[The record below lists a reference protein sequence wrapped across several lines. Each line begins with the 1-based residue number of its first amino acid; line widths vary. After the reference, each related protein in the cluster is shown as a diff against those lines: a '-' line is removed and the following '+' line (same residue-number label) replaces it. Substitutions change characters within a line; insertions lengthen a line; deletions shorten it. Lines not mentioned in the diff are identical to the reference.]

1 MLIVSPTKFALFFF
15 LLAEDCKQMGKKKS
29 QKTSD
34 HSLLTFPFP
43 LTEKNQPFFQQTILC
58 FFLYSNLQFMISCHC
73 PLKVFADNWKS

>member
-15 LLAEDCKQMGKKKS
+15 SVSRGLQTNGEKKS